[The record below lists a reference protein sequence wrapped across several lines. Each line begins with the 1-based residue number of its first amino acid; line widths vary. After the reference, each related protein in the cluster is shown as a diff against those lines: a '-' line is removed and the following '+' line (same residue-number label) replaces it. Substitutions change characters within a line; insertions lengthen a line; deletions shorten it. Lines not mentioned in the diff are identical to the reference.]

1 MNVRD
6 KKVPVFNIVLLVA
19 FILFLVI
26 VTVKYAPGVTKLA
39 SEPAKFRDVIQS
51 HGYTGIF
58 VFISVQILQV
68 VIAAIPGEVV
78 QIAGGY
84 IYGTWL
90 GALYLVMGAIAG
102 SVIAFYASRLLGYP
116 LVKAFVSEEKLTRF
130 NFLLKSQKSEVIIF
144 VLYLLPGIP
153 KDILT
158 YIAGLTP
165 VKPLNFLITSI
176 VARLPAL
183 FVTAYIGANLEE
195 KNYLRVIV
203 LSSAAV
209 IVFFLGAL
217 YKDWAIDKIHQLV
230 HSRKPNEG

>member
-1 MNVRD
+1 V
-6 KKVPVFNIVLLVA
+6 
-19 FILFLVI
+19 
-26 VTVKYAPGVTKLA
+26 
-39 SEPAKFRDVIQS
+39 
-51 HGYTGIF
+51 
-58 VFISVQILQV
+58 
-68 VIAAIPGEVV
+68 
-78 QIAGGY
+78 
-84 IYGTWL
+84 
-90 GALYLVMGAIAG
+90 GAIVG

-130 NFLLKSQKSEVIIF
+130 NSLFRSQKSEVVIF

-165 VKPLNFLITSI
+165 VKPLNFLITST
-176 VARLPAL
+176 VARFPAL

-195 KNYLRVIV
+195 KNYLRVIA

-209 IVFFLGAL
+209 ILFFIGAL
-217 YKDWAIDKIHQLV
+217 YKDWVINKIHRLV